1 MEGPMG
7 ARHFE
12 IVRVTDDASLLD
24 GESYQGRYRRAGGR
38 ALAPG
43 YYVVIGPASIAEGA
57 FGEDAEFI
65 GPLESM
71 LAAECALCDVGLGAA
86 WARLVA

>member
-1 MEGPMG
+1 MEDLMG
-7 ARHFE
+7 TRHLE
-12 IVRVTDDASLLD
+12 IVRVIDDASLLD
-24 GESYQGRYRRAGGR
+24 GVWYQCRYRRSGGR

-43 YYVVIGPASIAEGA
+43 YYVVIGPASAAEGA